1 MKEYKAWSAERPP
14 VWDLS
19 SCPDK
24 VYHHSNIQ
32 QKTVESDGE
41 TMTVYEY
48 SVSEYTNKEYIA
60 LQNQRLDEQDNA
72 LIELAEMIA
81 G

>member
-1 MKEYKAWSAERPP
+1 MKEYKGWSAERPEK
-14 VWDLS
+14 WDLV

-24 VYHHSNIQ
+24 VYRYTDVHE
-32 QKTVESDGE
+32 KTVTSDGE

-48 SVSEYTNKEYIA
+48 TVTEYTNKEYIVM
-60 LQNQRLDEQDNA
+60 QSKQIEEQADA

>member
-1 MKEYKAWSAERPP
+1 MYRYTDVHE
-14 VWDLS
+14 
-19 SCPDK
+19 
-24 VYHHSNIQ
+24 
-32 QKTVESDGE
+32 KTVTSDGE

-48 SVSEYTNKEYIA
+48 TVTEYTNKEYIVM
-60 LQNQRLDEQDNA
+60 QSKQIEEQADA